1 MFNTEF
7 TFNTS
12 VGYGQ
17 NDSTQTVTDKQIERM
32 MNKDKNNLFKKD
44 ISFKIHKQLI
54 VKKSKIGFGDIV
66 DFITKITGIKWF
78 IIKITKGNCGCEKR
92 KLLFNKWLT
101 IPYFYVKIVDPV
113 YEEFNIIDTAIEI
126 NKKYKNRVTNPN
138 PINLPKKGCGCGR
151 KK

>member
-7 TFNTS
+7 TFNSS

-17 NDSTQTVTDKQIERM
+17 NDSTQIVTDKQIERL

-44 ISFKIHKQLI
+44 ISFKLHKQLI
-54 VKKSKIGFGDIV
+54 IKKNTFGLGDVI
-66 DFITKITGIKWF
+66 DFITKITGIKLL

-92 KLLFNKWLT
+92 RLLFNKWLT
-101 IPYFYVKIVDPV
+101 IPYYYVKITDPV
-113 YEEFNIIDTAIEI
+113 YEDFIVIDHKDK
-126 NKKYKNRVTNPN
+126 NYKNRVIAPKQAQ
-138 PINLPKKGCGCGR
+138 PIKKGCGCGR